1 MEKQTKVA
9 LVVGAGDS
17 LGSAVARRFGREGF
31 TVCAARRNG
40 EKLKP
45 LCREIE
51 DNGGKAHGFTLDA
64 RKEDQVISLF
74 EKIENDIGPIEVTVF
89 NIGANI
95 MFGILETT
103 SRKYYKVWEMG
114 AFAGFLTGREAARKM
129 VPRGRG
135 TIIFTGATASM
146 RGANGFAA
154 FAGAKHALR
163 ALAQSMARELGQK
176 GIHVAH
182 VVIDGAIDTPWIRE
196 TFPDFVNNI
205 PDHGLLNPDDIAENY
220 FVLYKQPIN
229 AWTHEIDLRA
239 SIETW

>member
-1 MEKQTKVA
+1 MESQAQVV

-31 TVCAARRNG
+31 TVCVARRNG

-51 DNGGKAHGFTLDA
+51 KSGGKAHWFTLDA

-95 MFGILETT
+95 KFSVLETT

-196 TFPDFVNNI
+196 NFPDFVNNI
-205 PDHGLLNPDDIAENY
+205 PAQGLLNPDDIAENY
-220 FVLYKQPIN
+220 FMIYSQPIN
-229 AWTHEIDLRA
+229 AWTHEIDLRP